1 MAAIRGGGGRPADP
15 AVGRRRPVAVMLA
28 ATLFVAVRLDCATGL
43 SSRQKGAA
51 AGAEAEPRAVAA
63 AEELLETHL
72 TLHTRRSSMAALPIR
87 LLFLRSQGVA
97 GEDKSVR
104 HHSRAGWRQRA
115 GLGSRKGPA
124 AGAGEQGP
132 EAARQSASKPRYH
145 AFPNSWLDAVAG
157 LLPAFPLLPVMWRL
171 AALSLKPAGNALP
184 EDCSTAVRE
193 GMGTKA
199 RSEDETH
206 SIRPPSVWEDTSVR
220 RRRKKRRR
228 RTGMAL
234 DAVRAVSA
242 SLFQSMCASVAMRR
256 ET

>member
-1 MAAIRGGGGRPADP
+1 
-15 AVGRRRPVAVMLA
+15 MLA